1 MYTRKQPTHFSI
13 TLLKPKLKKK
23 KIQNP
28 WTAQFGMPKK
38 MTPKSQAKLK
48 LLTIF

>member
-23 KIQNP
+23 NFKTRGP
-28 WTAQFGMPKK
+28 HKFGVPKK
-38 MTPKSQAKLK
+38 
-48 LLTIF
+48 